1 MVRRQAFR
9 FLLQRAQPT
18 VRESLVTRRSAAE
31 HVSPN
36 HWGQAPGHPRAARG
50 RFENGAVHGEIANTT
65 GVITMNRMERVLDIP
80 RGTVQLGVDLR
91 ERTGPRV
98 SNVDEVVV
106 PEMSLEL
113 ELMNPF
119 RTHLGSV

>member
-1 MVRRQAFR
+1 
-9 FLLQRAQPT
+9 
-18 VRESLVTRRSAAE
+18 
-31 HVSPN
+31 
-36 HWGQAPGHPRAARG
+36 
-50 RFENGAVHGEIANTT
+50 
-65 GVITMNRMERVLDIP
+65 MNRMERVLDIP